1 MKRVLIV
8 AVLVL
13 ALMLALVACGQKAA
27 VEEASVPAQEEE
39 SVSMANPWREVT
51 QEEAQALCARSFNV
65 PEGAENVVWSVN
77 DSVADASGVPGA
89 LVQVAFDLN
98 GMSFV
103 AREQVTGDTE
113 VDNSGMNYQWTAQEE
128 GSMSS
133 WFEGMTC
140 KLSRFIG
147 EGESADLCTWY
158 DVETGISYSLSTV
171 AADLD
176 GFDITAVANAMVP
189 TPDDIP

>member
-39 SVSMANPWREVT
+39 TASVANPWREVT
-51 QEEAQALCARSFNV
+51 QEEAQALCAKSFNV

-98 GMSFV
+98 GMSFT
-103 AREQVTGDTE
+103 ARAWVKTDDYWDVYFQLMEE
-113 VDNSGMNYQWTAQEE
+113 IPTAL
-128 GSMSS
+128 GKA
-133 WFEGMTC
+133 GVGGP
-140 KLSRFIG
+140 LPAYHIVN
-147 EGESADLCTWY
+147 D
-158 DVETGISYSLSTV
+158 
-171 AADLD
+171 
-176 GFDITAVANAMVP
+176 
-189 TPDDIP
+189 